1 MRIRLAIPDELTDEE
16 REHALNAALEAVTR
30 TVTPLVARGI
40 VPPAAKVIKAGGV
53 KWAPEPPGD
62 EHFDLPQTVIG
73 RRWGDCDD
81 LAPWHAGS
89 LRAAGIDPHA
99 RAIVRKSGPSRW
111 HAEVLRGSG
120 KIDDP
125 SLAAGMGHN
134 VSGDGGGV
142 SPINAPM
149 SADGRLCVALCPTK
163 DPRHPMVWF
172 ARCDVSDR
180 FEPWAWSSAASHP
193 NPIKALV
200 KTIKTVRG
208 VAGDELDDEDD
219 ARLAVLNDLI
229 LGREPSEVSEA
240 LGELMEAD
248 PEYIEELVMDGC
260 HSVGFLSDVWKGIK
274 KGASSVA
281 KVATPYIPGYTQ
293 AKHLFAGRPGDAFKS
308 MLDYGPTEQLRHFAA
323 TQQWAQPYIQQGIPL
338 AAGSF
343 FGPAGA
349 AAGSMYAQHV
359 APQRPAPRP
368 GPAPAPMDPRLLE
381 LARRIAAEQGA
392 PFTPPTFTYEPG
404 MPMRPWGAAGPA
416 VMRF

>member
-53 KWAPEPPGD
+53 RWAPEPPGD

-99 RAIVRKSGPSRW
+99 RAVVRKSGPSRW

-163 DPRHPMVWF
+163 DPRHPLVWF

-180 FEPWAWSSAASHP
+180 FEPWAWSSAAAHP
-193 NPIKALV
+193 NPVKALV
-200 KTIKTVRG
+200 KTIKTVRN

-219 ARLAVLNDLI
+219 ARLAVLNDLV

-240 LGELMEAD
+240 LGELMDAD

-281 KVATPYIPGYTQ
+281 KVATPYIPFASSAQ
-293 AKHLFAGRPGDAFKS
+293 KLFQGRPGDALKA
-308 MLDYGPTEQLRHFAA
+308 MAYGGPTEQLRNFVSQNPWAA
-323 TQQWAQPYIQQGIPL
+323 PYVQAGLP
-338 AAGSF
+338 AAGTAF
-343 FGPAGA
+343 FGPAGGA
-349 AAGSMYAQHV
+349 AASMYAQHV
-359 APQRPAPRP
+359 LPPPRPSAPR
-368 GPAPAPMDPRLLE
+368 PAPMDPRLLE
-381 LARRIAAEQGA
+381 LARRIAAEHNA
-392 PFTPPTFTYEPG
+392 PFTPPTFAYEPG
-404 MPMRPWGAAGPA
+404 VPMRPWGAAGPA